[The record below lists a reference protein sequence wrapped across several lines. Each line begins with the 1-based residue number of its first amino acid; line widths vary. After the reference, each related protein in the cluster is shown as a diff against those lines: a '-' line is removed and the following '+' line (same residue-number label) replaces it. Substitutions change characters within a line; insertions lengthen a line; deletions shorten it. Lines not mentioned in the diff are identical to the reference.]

1 MYTYIYVDRNRKRE
15 MTVSENNNKKTW
27 EKKEEAKKE
36 EENSNWVPLPLYRLE
51 KLSIILHLKIP

>member
-1 MYTYIYVDRNRKRE
+1 MYTYIYVDRNRNIE

-27 EKKEEAKKE
+27 GKKKEEAKKE

-51 KLSIILHLKIP
+51 KLSIILH